1 LPNKRT
7 NHSYSR
13 NEEEEETPVN
23 QEDQRRERREIALLV
38 IAIIAVLALA
48 LHYGSD
54 SGFTPFSSA
63 EQAAGPLN
71 ASLSN

>member
-1 LPNKRT
+1 M
-7 NHSYSR
+7 
-13 NEEEEETPVN
+13 N
-23 QEDQRRERREIALLV
+23 QDDQRRERREISLLV

-54 SGFTPFSSA
+54 SGFTPFTSA